1 MNKLIINFQLPE
13 EFISD
18 LKNISNNFEI
28 RICKNR
34 DELQSHLPQT
44 EILITLFNWPDAGM
58 IRLASRLKWIQAL
71 TAGVDPFPLDE
82 IKEQNILLTNGRGI
96 HKIHI
101 AEYAI
106 AAMINLARNFH
117 LMFRN
122 QLNRKWDRSV
132 PQDEINGCTVGIIGL
147 GGIGQEIAR
156 KASMLGMRVVGV
168 KHTPSPLEG
177 VEHVYGPPQM
187 EAVFK
192 QSDYVINLLP
202 YTPDTKGLIDK
213 TMFAAMKKTAC
224 FINLGRGPTVNQ
236 PDLIAALQENKIRAL
251 FSDVYAEE
259 PLPENS
265 PLWEMEN
272 AVLTPHNAGVSQKYL
287 TRAMDIVRHNLQ
299 VYVGHSGEM
308 MNVVDLDRGY

>member
-1 MNKLIINFQLPE
+1 VNKLIIYFQFPE

-18 LKNISNNFEI
+18 LTNISNKFEI
-28 RICKNR
+28 RICKSP

-44 EILITLFNWPDAGM
+44 EILITLFRWPDAGM

-71 TAGVDPFPLDE
+71 TAGVDPFPLDV

-106 AAMINLARNFH
+106 AAMIHLARNFH

-122 QLNRKWDRSV
+122 QLKKKWDRSV
-132 PQDEINGCTVGIIGL
+132 PQDEINGSTVGIIGL

-156 KASMLGMRVVGV
+156 KASVLGMRVIGV
-168 KHTPSPLEG
+168 KHNPHSLEG
-177 VEHVYGPPQM
+177 VDHVYGPAQM

-202 YTPDTKGLIDK
+202 YTSDTKGLIDK
-213 TMFAAMKKTAC
+213 TMFASMKKTAC

-236 PDLIAALQENKIRAL
+236 TDLIDALQKKMIRAL

-272 AVLTPHNAGVSQKYL
+272 AVLTPHNAGVSPQYL
-287 TRAMDIVRHNLQ
+287 ARAMDIVRYNLQ
-299 VYVGHSGEM
+299 VYVSHSGEM
-308 MNVVDLDRGY
+308 MNLVDLDRGY